1 MLRELAAG
9 MGAAHL
15 PMPRAEPA
23 RLTRAVEAAL

>member
-1 MLRELAAG
+1 